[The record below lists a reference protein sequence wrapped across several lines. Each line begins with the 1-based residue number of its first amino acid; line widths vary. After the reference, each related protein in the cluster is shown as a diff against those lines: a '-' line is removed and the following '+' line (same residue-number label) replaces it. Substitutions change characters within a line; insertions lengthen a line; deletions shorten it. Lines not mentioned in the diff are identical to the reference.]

1 MSKKITIWHN
11 GVKKM
16 SFVITEE
23 QGYNGNAQ
31 KAGDFVQSLVN
42 ICRSRVP
49 GLFCEIEDLSMA
61 DHDKVIAYVQGEKE
75 RRLAQ
80 IQNEQDKRQLE
91 IQF

>member
-1 MSKKITIWHN
+1 MSKKLTIWHN

-23 QGYNGNAQ
+23 QSYNGSTMSPTEL
-31 KAGDFVQSLVN
+31 FQSHIRFGQN
-42 ICRSRVP
+42 FCT
-49 GLFCEIEDLSMA
+49 GLYCEIEDLSIA
-61 DHDKVIAYVQGEKE
+61 DHDKVIACIHSEKE